1 MLKELKFKPF
11 FFRLLTCS
19 CKWLAKTCI
28 YGVMSF
34 AEQYSNQTFSV
45 ELELHTNLNRYVQFL
60 EKEKIKKGCYLDGT
74 QLKLRSLDGVEK
86 KKLFQNINLGL
97 LFPDLPDKMKKT
109 EIWEDFIKILYEM
122 KDDRLMIGEI
132 KENTSLWLQKVL
144 SIESFDANKD
154 VTPYLHIFGSHLHE
168 QIYNLKQKGLKWN
181 SFSMQGLEFLNCLDI
196 RCFHRSTNK
205 KLTIIKQ
212 LIRKRSR
219 VEILSYN
226 TNIIDIYLDKK
237 DEIIREQKEN
247 HARYIMRLN
256 QQQDSGETQKP
267 AEDDDQPDVT
277 AAENEQNF

>member
-1 MLKELKFKPF
+1 
-11 FFRLLTCS
+11 
-19 CKWLAKTCI
+19 
-28 YGVMSF
+28 
-34 AEQYSNQTFSV
+34 
-45 ELELHTNLNRYVQFL
+45 
-60 EKEKIKKGCYLDGT
+60 
-74 QLKLRSLDGVEK
+74 
-86 KKLFQNINLGL
+86 
-97 LFPDLPDKMKKT
+97 MKKT

-205 KLTIIKQ
+205 KLTIIEQ

-219 VEILSYN
+219 VKILSF
-226 TNIIDIYLDKK
+226 NINIKDIYLDKK
-237 DEIIREQKEN
+237 YEIIREQKEN

-256 QQQDSGETQKP
+256 QQQDSGETQWP